1 MKARVV
7 KIGGAALSDTSWLAD
22 FARAAAAAPD
32 PLVIVH
38 GGGPD
43 ISSLSAQLGIGV
55 EWHEGRR
62 VTPPAALDVASMVL
76 NGRINKRV
84 VAALQTAGVDAL
96 GVSGVD
102 GALLRAS
109 VAEGGAVGCVGRIE
123 SVRVDLLAA
132 LIALGHT
139 VVISPISLG
148 PDGELL
154 NVNADD
160 AAAAIADALAATELV
175 FITDVP
181 GVRDGSVVCSSLDA
195 DEALTLIRTGVANGG
210 MGVKLGAAVKALES
224 GVPAVRIGDAAVLF
238 DAAAGTL
245 LRPVTLGAA

>member
-1 MKARVV
+1 MKVKVV
-7 KIGGAALSDTSWLAD
+7 KIGGAALTDSGWLAD

-62 VTPPAALDVASMVL
+62 VTPPEALDVASMVL

-84 VAALQTAGVDAL
+84 VAALQVAGVDAL
-96 GVSGVD
+96 GLSGVD

-123 SVRVDLLAA
+123 SVRTALLAS
-132 LIALGHT
+132 LVALGHT
-139 VVISPISLG
+139 VVVSPISLG
-148 PDGELL
+148 PDGALL

-160 AAAAIADALAATELV
+160 AAAAIADALEATELV
-175 FITDVP
+175 FVTDVP
-181 GVRDGSVVCSSLDA
+181 GVRDDGAVRQWLDA
-195 DEALTLIRTGVANGG
+195 DEAQALIRTGVATGG
-210 MGVKLGAAVKALES
+210 MGVKLGAALKALEG
-224 GVPAVRIGDAAVLF
+224 GVPAVRIGDASVLF